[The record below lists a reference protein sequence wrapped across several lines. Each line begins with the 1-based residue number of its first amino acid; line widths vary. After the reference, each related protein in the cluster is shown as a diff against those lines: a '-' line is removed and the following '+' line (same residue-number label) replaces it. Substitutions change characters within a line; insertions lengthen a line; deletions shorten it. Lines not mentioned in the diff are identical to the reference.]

1 MKKARII
8 NKMMNTKIVNTERI
22 NQKLQEVEESLEI
35 IKEGLPDEIDEFKL
49 LGLVKDG
56 IYKRLE
62 FCIQNLIDIFS
73 MIYSSLHLGV
83 PQSID
88 DVFVELVHKKIF
100 SKEIISLVQEMKGL
114 RNILIHRY
122 GKINEKIVYG
132 LLKERLD
139 DFERII
145 AAIEKKITGFQ

>member
-1 MKKARII
+1 MKKARIM
-8 NKMMNTKIVNTERI
+8 NKMMNTKIVNTKRI
-22 NQKLQEVEESLEI
+22 SQKLQEVEESLEI

-62 FCIQNLIDIFS
+62 FCIQNIIDIFS

-88 DVFVELVHKKIF
+88 DVFAELVHKKIF

-114 RNILIHRY
+114 RNILIRY
-122 GKINEKIVYG
+122 GKINEEIVYG

-145 AAIEKKITGFQ
+145 AAIEKKINGLQ